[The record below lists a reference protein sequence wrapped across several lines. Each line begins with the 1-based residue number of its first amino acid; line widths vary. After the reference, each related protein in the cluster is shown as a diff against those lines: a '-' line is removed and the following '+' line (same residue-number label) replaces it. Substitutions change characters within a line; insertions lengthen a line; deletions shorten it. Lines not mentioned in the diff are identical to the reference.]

1 MKILNIL
8 TIKHLKANKKR
19 TILTIIGIMLATF
32 LMTELGLLFS
42 SFRDNGIQST
52 IKYNGDY
59 NVKINIK
66 KEDLDFI
73 SKNDSV
79 LEYKYKSSLGY
90 SLYDGLQNK
99 KYLQVLTASKS
110 YLDDLKLIEGRL
122 PNNENEVII
131 SNNIKTE
138 GNINLNVGDTI
149 KLNVGQ
155 RECDSKLLGE
165 SAYVV
170 EYKYLSDGNYEVT
183 KEEQLINTSTKEYK
197 IVGIV
202 EKDIYEEYFNPGYS
216 IFTIS
221 EPIDL
226 LSVYVRYKNVF
237 KTYENSELIIKNLNY
252 ESNLEYN
259 DSLLYYYGVAEDNN
273 FIKGSIA
280 ILLIILILITVASV
294 IVIYNAF
301 AISVTERIK
310 QFGLFSSIGATK
322 KQLKYTIFFEVFV
335 VGIIGIVLGLILS
348 FIGINIILSVINKL
362 LVNSFSIPLK
372 ISIYPIYMLISLIF
386 IILTIA
392 LAAYYPSKK
401 ASRVS
406 PIEAI
411 RLNNEIKIKKFRTP
425 KLIQKLGIEAEIA
438 YKNMKRNKKKY
449 NITIL
454 SLFLSI
460 VLYISFS
467 SFLNYTIKSSKD
479 AMDIPSYDYFVRLS
493 GKDKDKIDE
502 IVNQVLNVE
511 GVKQNSL
518 IELKTLESDFNLD
531 YYTDEVINEFG
542 ISSSPKQYVH
552 LYLLDDKTYEQ
563 IKKQFNIKDRPI
575 LLNYLDEEG
584 WINKDIKGFNL
595 YKDISS
601 LNIYDDNNNFVL
613 DNIYMS
619 DIKIE
624 NVEPWIYTYT
634 LIVDEDTFNK
644 INTDEY
650 NITLTLNGDN
660 FTKVDELL
668 HKDILDVSIRTDNIK
683 QTMQEQYNTLLAYK
697 IILYGFV
704 ILITLIGVT
713 SVINTIN
720 MSVTL
725 RRQEFAMLRSVGLTP
740 SGFNKMIIFEC
751 LLFGLKSL
759 IYGISVSLIITYLF
773 HLSFNKMVKTSL
785 MIPYTSIIIA
795 ILGIF
800 IIVLMTMWYATKK
813 IKKEN
818 ILDIIRKESI
828 F

>member
-42 SFRDNGIQST
+42 SLRDNGIQSA
-52 IKYNGDY
+52 IMYNGDY
-59 NVKINIK
+59 NAKINIK
-66 KEDLDFI
+66 KENLDFI

-138 GNINLNVGDTI
+138 GNINLNIGDTI

-155 RECDSKLLGE
+155 RECDGKILGE
-165 SAYVV
+165 STYIV

-183 KEEQLINTSTKEYK
+183 KEEQLINVEYKEYK

-202 EKDIYEEYFNPGYS
+202 EKDIYEDYFNPGYS
-216 IFTIS
+216 VFTIS

-226 LSVYVRYKNVF
+226 LNVYIKYKNVF
-237 KTYENSELIIKNLNY
+237 KTIQNSDSIIKNLNY
-252 ESNLEYN
+252 ESDLKYN
-259 DSLLYYYGVAEDNN
+259 DSLLYYYGIGENNN
-273 FIKGSIA
+273 FIKFSIS
-280 ILLIILILITVASV
+280 ILLIILILITIASV

-335 VGIIGIVLGLILS
+335 VSIVGIVLGLILS

-362 LVNSFSIPLK
+362 LVNSLSIPLEL
-372 ISIYPIYMLISLIF
+372 SIYPLYILISLIF

-401 ASRVS
+401 ASKVS

-460 VLYISFS
+460 VLYVSFS
-467 SFLNYTIKSSKD
+467 SFLNYTIESSKD
-479 AMDIPSYDYFVRLS
+479 AMDIPSYDYLINLS
-493 GKDKDKIDE
+493 GKDKNKINE
-502 IVNQVLNVE
+502 IINQVLNIE

-518 IELKTLESDFNLD
+518 IELKILKSDFNLD

-552 LYLLDDKTYEQ
+552 IYMLDNKTYEQ
-563 IKKQFNIKDRPI
+563 VKKQLNIDDRPI

-595 YKDISS
+595 YKDIKS
-601 LNIYDDNNNFVL
+601 LNIYDDNNNFIL
-613 DNIYMS
+613 DNIYIA

-644 INTDEY
+644 INTDQY

-668 HKDILDVSIRTDNIK
+668 HQDILDVSISTDNIK

-704 ILITLIGVT
+704 ILITLIGIT

-725 RRQEFAMLRSVGLTP
+725 RRQEFAMLRSIGLTP
-740 SGFNKMIIFEC
+740 KGFNKMLIFEC

-759 IYGISVSLIITYLF
+759 LYGISVSLVITYLF
-773 HLSFNKMVKTSL
+773 HLSFNKMAQTSL
-785 MIPYTSIIIA
+785 IIPYTSIIIA
-795 ILGIF
+795 ILGVF
-800 IIVLMTMWYATKK
+800 IIVLITMWYATKQ

-828 F
+828 

>member
-8 TIKHLKANKKR
+8 TFKHLKANKKR
-19 TILTIIGIMLATF
+19 TILTIIAIMLSTF
-32 LMTELGLLFS
+32 LMIELSLLFS

-59 NVKINIK
+59 HAKINIK
-66 KEDLDFI
+66 KDDLNFI
-73 SKNDSV
+73 SKNDSI

-90 SLYDGLQNK
+90 SLYERLQNK

-110 YLDDLKLIEGRL
+110 YLDDLMLIEGRF

-138 GNINLNVGDTI
+138 GNVDLKVGDTI

-155 RECDSKLLGE
+155 RECDGKLLGE

-170 EYKYLSDGNYEVT
+170 EYKYLSDWTVETV
-183 KEEQLINTSTKEYK
+183 KEEHLINTSLKEYK

-252 ESNLEYN
+252 ESNLKYN
-259 DSLLYYYGVAEDNN
+259 DSLLYYYGIGENNN

-310 QFGLFSSIGATK
+310 QFGLFSSLGATK
-322 KQLKYTIFFEVFV
+322 KQLRYTIFFEVFV
-335 VGIIGIVLGLILS
+335 EGIIGIVLGLILS

-362 LVNSFSIPLK
+362 LVNSLSIPLEL
-372 ISIYPIYMLISLIF
+372 SIYPLYMLISIIF
-386 IILTIA
+386 IIFTIV
-392 LAAYYPSKK
+392 LAAYYPTKK

-460 VLYISFS
+460 VLYVSFS
-467 SFLNYTIKSSKD
+467 SFLNYTIESSKD
-479 AMDIPSYDYFVRLS
+479 AMDIPSYDYYVGLS
-493 GKDKDKIDE
+493 GKDKNKIDE
-502 IVNQVLNVE
+502 IINQVLNVE

-531 YYTDEVINEFG
+531 YYTDEVINEFM
-542 ISSSPKQYVH
+542 ISSGKQNAY

-575 LLNYLDEEG
+575 LLNYLDEKG

-601 LNIYDDNNNFVL
+601 LNIYDDHNNFVL
-613 DNIYMS
+613 DNIYIT
-619 DIKIE
+619 DIMIE

-644 INTDEY
+644 IYTDEY
-650 NITLTLNGDN
+650 DITLTLNGDN

-668 HKDILDVSIRTDNIK
+668 HQDILDVSIRTDNIK
-683 QTMQEQYNTLLAYK
+683 QTMREQYNTLLAYK

-759 IYGISVSLIITYLF
+759 IYGISVSLVITYLF
-773 HLSFNKMVKTSL
+773 HLSFNKMAKTSL
-785 MIPYTSIIIA
+785 IIPYASIIIA
-795 ILGIF
+795 ILGVF
-800 IIVLMTMWYATKK
+800 IIVLITMWYATKQ

-828 F
+828 

>member
-19 TILTIIGIMLATF
+19 TILTIMGIMLATF
-32 LMTELGLLFS
+32 LMIELGLLFS
-42 SFRDNGIQST
+42 SFRDNGIGTT

-59 NVKINIK
+59 HVNLNIK
-66 KEDLDFI
+66 NEDLNFI
-73 SKNDSV
+73 SKNDNV
-79 LEYKYKSSLGY
+79 LNYKYKSSLGY
-90 SLYDGLQNK
+90 SLYEGLQNK

-122 PNNENEVII
+122 PNDENEVII
-131 SNNIKTE
+131 SNNIKAE

-155 RECDSKLLGE
+155 RECDDKLLGE

-170 EYKYLSDGNYEVT
+170 EYKYLSDGTVKIV
-183 KEEQLINTSTKEYK
+183 KEEHLINTSPQEYK

-202 EKDIYEEYFNPGYS
+202 EKDIYEEYSNPGYS

-226 LSVYVRYKNVF
+226 LNVYVKYKNVF
-237 KTYENSELIIKNLNY
+237 KTIQNSELIIKNLNY

-259 DSLLYYYGVAEDNN
+259 NSLLYYYGIGENNN
-273 FIKGSIA
+273 FIKFSIA
-280 ILLIILILITVASV
+280 ILLIILLLITIASV

-322 KQLKYTIFFEVFV
+322 KQLRYTLFFEVFV
-335 VGIIGIVLGLILS
+335 EGIIGIVLGLILS
-348 FIGINIILSVINKL
+348 FIGINIILSTINKL
-362 LVNSFSIPLK
+362 LVDSLSIPLEL
-372 ISIYPIYMLISLIF
+372 SIYPLYMLISIIF
-386 IILTIA
+386 IIFTIV
-392 LAAYYPSKK
+392 LAAYYPTKK

-411 RLNNEIKIKKFRTP
+411 RLNNEIKIKKFKTP
-425 KLIQKLGIEAEIA
+425 KLIKKLGIEAEIA

-460 VLYISFS
+460 VLYVSFS

-479 AMDIPSYDYFVRLS
+479 AMDIPSYDYLINLS
-493 GKDKDKIDE
+493 GKDKNKINE
-502 IVNQVLNVE
+502 IINQVLNIE

-518 IELKTLESDFNLD
+518 IEFKELESDFNLD
-531 YYTDEVINEFG
+531 YYTDEVINEFM
-542 ISSSPKQYVH
+542 ISSSSKQYVY

-563 IKKQFNIKDRPI
+563 VKKQLNVANQPI

-584 WINKDIKGFNL
+584 WINKNIKGFNL

-601 LNIYDDNNNFVL
+601 LNIYDDNNNLVL
-613 DNIYMS
+613 DNIYMT
-619 DIKIE
+619 DIILE

-634 LIVDEDTFNK
+634 LIVDKDTFNK

-650 NITLTLNGDN
+650 IVKLTLNGKN
-660 FTKVDELL
+660 FKEVDELL
-668 HKDILDVSIRTDNIK
+668 HKDFKDVIISTDNVK
-683 QTMQEQYNTLLAYK
+683 QTMQEQYNALLAYK

-725 RRQEFAMLRSVGLTP
+725 RRQEFAMLRSIGLT
-740 SGFNKMIIFEC
+740 SKGFNKMLIFEC

-759 IYGISVSLIITYLF
+759 LYGISVSLVITYLF
-773 HLSFNKMVKTSL
+773 HLSFNKIAKTSL
-785 MIPYTSIIIA
+785 IIPYTSIIIA
-795 ILGIF
+795 IFGIF
-800 IIVLMTMWYATKK
+800 VIVLITMWYATKK

-828 F
+828 

>member
-8 TIKHLKANKKR
+8 TIKHLKENKKR

-42 SFRDNGIQST
+42 SLRDNGIQSA

-59 NVKINIK
+59 NAKINIK

-73 SKNDSV
+73 SKNENV

-90 SLYDGLQNK
+90 SLYDELQNK
-99 KYLQVLTASKS
+99 KYLQVLTASKI

-155 RECDSKLLGE
+155 RECDGKLLGE

-183 KEEQLINTSTKEYK
+183 KEEQLINVEYKEYK

-202 EKDIYEEYFNPGYS
+202 EKDIYEDYFNPGYS
-216 IFTIS
+216 VFTIS

-237 KTYENSELIIKNLNY
+237 KTYENSELIIKKLNY
-252 ESNLEYN
+252 ESNLKYN
-259 DSLLYYYGVAEDNN
+259 DSLLYYYGIGEDNN

-322 KQLKYTIFFEVFV
+322 KQLRYTIFFEVFV

-362 LVNSFSIPLK
+362 LVNSLSIPLEL
-372 ISIYPIYMLISLIF
+372 SIYPLYMLISLIF

-401 ASRVS
+401 ANKVS

-411 RLNNEIKIKKFRTP
+411 RLNNEIKIKKIKTP

-460 VLYISFS
+460 VLYVSFS
-467 SFLNYTIKSSKD
+467 SFLNYTIESSKD

-493 GKDKDKIDE
+493 GKDKNKIDKI
-502 IVNQVLNVE
+502 INQVLNVE

-531 YYTDEVINEFG
+531 YYTDEVINEFM
-542 ISSSPKQYVH
+542 ISSGKQNAY

-613 DNIYMS
+613 DDIYLANI
-619 DIKIE
+619 KVENIE
-624 NVEPWIYTYT
+624 SWIYTYT
-634 LIVDEDTFNK
+634 LIVDEETFNK

-650 NITLTLNGDN
+650 IVKLTLNGDN

-668 HKDILDVSIRTDNIK
+668 HQDILDVSISTDNIK

-725 RRQEFAMLRSVGLTP
+725 RKQEFAMLRSIGLTP

-773 HLSFNKMVKTSL
+773 HLSFNKMAKTSL
-785 MIPYTSIIIA
+785 IIPYTSIIIA

>member
-32 LMTELGLLFS
+32 LMIELGLLFS

-52 IKYNGDY
+52 IKYNGNY
-59 NVKINIK
+59 HAKINIK
-66 KEDLDFI
+66 KEDLTFI

-79 LEYKYKSSLGY
+79 LDYKYKSSLGY
-90 SLYDGLQNK
+90 SLYEGLQNK

-110 YLDDLKLIEGRL
+110 YLDNLKLIEGRL

-138 GNINLNVGDTI
+138 GNVDLNIGDTI
-149 KLNVGQ
+149 ELNVGQ
-155 RECDSKLLGE
+155 RECDGKLLGE

-170 EYKYLSDGNYEVT
+170 EYKYLSDGTVEIV
-183 KEEQLINTSTKEYK
+183 KEEHLINTSSKEYK

-237 KTYENSELIIKNLNY
+237 KTYENSDSIIKNLNY
-252 ESNLEYN
+252 ESNLKYN
-259 DSLLYYYGVAEDNN
+259 DSLLYYYGIGENNN
-273 FIKGSIA
+273 FIKFSIS
-280 ILLIILILITVASV
+280 ILLIILILITFASV

-310 QFGLFSSIGATK
+310 QFGLFSSLGATK
-322 KQLKYTIFFEVFV
+322 KQLRYTIFFEVFV
-335 VGIIGIVLGLILS
+335 EGIIGIVLGLILS
-348 FIGINIILSVINKL
+348 FIGINIIISTINKL
-362 LVNSFSIPLK
+362 LVNSLSIPLEL
-372 ISIYPIYMLISLIF
+372 SIYPLYMLISLIF

-392 LAAYYPSKK
+392 LAAYYPTKK

-411 RLNNEIKIKKFRTP
+411 RLNNEIKIKKIKTP

-460 VLYISFS
+460 VLYVSFS

-479 AMDIPSYDYFVRLS
+479 AMDIPSYDYFVDLS
-493 GKDKDKIDE
+493 GKDKNKIGE
-502 IVNQVLNVE
+502 IINQVLNIE
-511 GVKQNSL
+511 GIKQNSL

-531 YYTDEVINEFG
+531 YYTDEVKKEFM
-542 ISSSPKQYVH
+542 ISNGKQYVH
-552 LYLLDDKTYEQ
+552 IYMLDNKTYEQ
-563 IKKQFNIKDRPI
+563 VKKQLNIDDRPI

-584 WINKDIKGFNL
+584 RINKDIKGFNL
-595 YKDISS
+595 YKGISS
-601 LNIYDDNNNFVL
+601 LNIYDDNNDFVL
-613 DNIYMS
+613 DNIFMS

-650 NITLTLNGDN
+650 NIILTLNGDN

-668 HKDILDVSIRTDNIK
+668 HEDILDVSISTDNIK

-725 RRQEFAMLRSVGLTP
+725 RRQEFAMLRSIGLTP
-740 SGFNKMIIFEC
+740 KEFNKMIIFEC

-759 IYGISVSLIITYLF
+759 IYGISVSLVITYLF
-773 HLSFNKMVKTSL
+773 HLSFNKMAKTSL
-785 MIPYTSIIIA
+785 IIPYTSIIIA
-795 ILGIF
+795 ILGVF
-800 IIVLMTMWYATKK
+800 IIVLITMWYATKQ

-828 F
+828 

>member
-1 MKILNIL
+1 MKILNNL
-8 TIKHLKANKKR
+8 TIKHLKSNKKR
-19 TILTIIGIMLATF
+19 TVLTVIAIMLSTF

-42 SFRDNGIQST
+42 SLRDNGIQSV

-59 NVKINIK
+59 NAKINIK

-73 SKNDSV
+73 SKNDSI

-99 KYLQVLTASKS
+99 KYLQVLTSSKS

-122 PNNENEVII
+122 PNNENEIII

-138 GNINLNVGDTI
+138 ENIILNVGDTI

-155 RECDSKLLGE
+155 RECDGKLLGE

-170 EYKYLSDGNYEVT
+170 EYKYLSDGNYEIT
-183 KEEQLINTSTKEYK
+183 KEEQLINIEYKEYK

-259 DSLLYYYGVAEDNN
+259 DSLLYYYGIAEDNN

-362 LVNSFSIPLK
+362 LVNSLSIPLEL
-372 ISIYPIYMLISLIF
+372 SIYPIYMLISLIF
-386 IILTIA
+386 IILTIV

-460 VLYISFS
+460 VLYVSFS
-467 SFLNYTIKSSKD
+467 SFLNYTIESSKD

-493 GKDKDKIDE
+493 GKDKNKIDE
-502 IVNQVLNVE
+502 IINQVLNVD
-511 GVKQNSL
+511 GIKQNSL

-531 YYTDEVINEFG
+531 YYTDEVIKEFG
-542 ISSSPKQYVH
+542 ISSSPKQYAY
-552 LYLLDDKTYEQ
+552 LYLLDDKNYNE
-563 IKKQFNIKDRPI
+563 IKKQLNIDNRPI

-613 DNIYMS
+613 DDIYIT
-619 DIKIE
+619 DIMIE

-644 INTDEY
+644 IYTDEY
-650 NITLTLNGDN
+650 DITLTLNGDN

-668 HKDILDVSIRTDNIK
+668 HQDILDVSISTDNIK

-725 RRQEFAMLRSVGLTP
+725 RKQEFAMLRSIGLTP
-740 SGFNKMIIFEC
+740 SSFNKMIIFEC

-759 IYGISVSLIITYLF
+759 IYGLSVSLVITYLF
-773 HLSFNKMVKTSL
+773 HLSFNKMTNINFI
-785 MIPYTSIIIA
+785 IPYTSIIIS

-800 IIVLMTMWYATKK
+800 VIVLITMWYATKK

-818 ILDIIRKESI
+818 ILDAIREENI
-828 F
+828 

>member
-19 TILTIIGIMLATF
+19 TILTIMGIMLATF
-32 LMTELGLLFS
+32 LMIELGLLFS
-42 SFRDNGIQST
+42 SFRDNGIGTT

-59 NVKINIK
+59 HVNLNIK
-66 KEDLDFI
+66 NEDLNFI
-73 SKNDSV
+73 SKNDNV
-79 LEYKYKSSLGY
+79 LNYKYKSSLGY
-90 SLYDGLQNK
+90 SLYEGLQNK

-122 PNNENEVII
+122 PNGENEVII
-131 SNNIKTE
+131 SNNIKAE

-155 RECDSKLLGE
+155 RECDDKLLGE

-170 EYKYLSDGNYEVT
+170 EYKYLSDGTVKIV
-183 KEEQLINTSTKEYK
+183 KEEHLINTSPQEYK

-202 EKDIYEEYFNPGYS
+202 EKDIYEEYSNPGYS

-226 LSVYVRYKNVF
+226 LNVYVKYKNVF
-237 KTYENSELIIKNLNY
+237 KTIQNSELIIKNLNY

-259 DSLLYYYGVAEDNN
+259 NSLLYYYGIGENNN
-273 FIKGSIA
+273 FIKFSIA
-280 ILLIILILITVASV
+280 ILLIILLLITIASV

-322 KQLKYTIFFEVFV
+322 KQLRYTLFFEVFV
-335 VGIIGIVLGLILS
+335 EGIIGIVLGLILS
-348 FIGINIILSVINKL
+348 FIGINIILSTINKL
-362 LVNSFSIPLK
+362 LVDSLSNPLEL
-372 ISIYPIYMLISLIF
+372 SIYPLYMLISIIF

-411 RLNNEIKIKKFRTP
+411 RLNNEIKIKKIKTP

-460 VLYISFS
+460 VLYVSFS

-493 GKDKDKIDE
+493 GKDKNKIDE
-502 IVNQVLNVE
+502 IINQVLNVE

-531 YYTDEVINEFG
+531 YYTDDVIKEFM
-542 ISSSPKQYVH
+542 ISSSSKQYVY

-563 IKKQFNIKDRPI
+563 IKKQLNVDNRPI
-575 LLNYLDEEG
+575 LLNYLDKEG
-584 WINKDIKGFNL
+584 RINKNIRGFNL
-595 YKDISS
+595 YKDINS
-601 LNIYDDNNNFVL
+601 LNIYDDNNNLVL

-619 DIKIE
+619 NIKIE
-624 NVEPWIYTYT
+624 DIAPWLYAYS
-634 LIVDEDTFNK
+634 LIVDEDIFNK
-644 INTDEY
+644 ITTDEY
-650 NITLTLNGDN
+650 NITLTLNGKS
-660 FTKVDELL
+660 FKEVDELL
-668 HKDILDVSIRTDNIK
+668 HKDFKDVSISTDNIK
-683 QTMQEQYNTLLAYK
+683 QTMQEQYNALLAYK

-725 RRQEFAMLRSVGLTP
+725 RRQEFAMLRSIGLTP
-740 SGFNKMIIFEC
+740 KGFNKMIIFEC

-759 IYGISVSLIITYLF
+759 LYGISVSLVITYLF
-773 HLSFNKMVKTSL
+773 HLSFNKMAQTSL
-785 MIPYTSIIIA
+785 IIPYTSIIIA

-800 IIVLMTMWYATKK
+800 VIVLITMWYATKQ

-828 F
+828 

>member
-19 TILTIIGIMLATF
+19 TILTIIAIMLSTF
-32 LMTELGLLFS
+32 LMIELSLLFS

-59 NVKINIK
+59 HAKINIK
-66 KEDLDFI
+66 KDDLNFI
-73 SKNDSV
+73 SKNDSI

-110 YLDDLKLIEGRL
+110 YLDDLMLIEGRF

-138 GNINLNVGDTI
+138 GNVDLKVGDTI

-155 RECDSKLLGE
+155 RECDGKLLGE

-170 EYKYLSDGNYEVT
+170 EYKYLSDWTVETV
-183 KEEQLINTSTKEYK
+183 KEEHLINTSLKEYK

-252 ESNLEYN
+252 ESNLKYN
-259 DSLLYYYGVAEDNN
+259 DSLLYYYGIGENNN

-310 QFGLFSSIGATK
+310 QFGLFSSLGATK
-322 KQLKYTIFFEVFV
+322 KQLRYTIFFEVFV
-335 VGIIGIVLGLILS
+335 EGIIGIVLGLILS

-362 LVNSFSIPLK
+362 LVNSLSIPLEL
-372 ISIYPIYMLISLIF
+372 SIYPLYMLIPIIF
-386 IILTIA
+386 IIFTIV
-392 LAAYYPSKK
+392 LAAYYPTKK

-460 VLYISFS
+460 VLYVSFS
-467 SFLNYTIKSSKD
+467 SFLNYTIESSKD
-479 AMDIPSYDYFVRLS
+479 AMDIPSYDYYVGLS
-493 GKDKDKIDE
+493 GKDKNKIDE
-502 IVNQVLNVE
+502 IINQVLNVE

-531 YYTDEVINEFG
+531 YYTDEVINEFM
-542 ISSSPKQYVH
+542 ISSGKQNAY

-575 LLNYLDEEG
+575 LLNYLDEKG

-601 LNIYDDNNNFVL
+601 LNIYDDHNNFVL
-613 DNIYMS
+613 DNIYIT
-619 DIKIE
+619 DIMIE

-644 INTDEY
+644 IYTDEY
-650 NITLTLNGDN
+650 DITLTLNGDN

-668 HKDILDVSIRTDNIK
+668 HQDILDVSIRTDNIK
-683 QTMQEQYNTLLAYK
+683 QTMREQYNTLLAYK

-759 IYGISVSLIITYLF
+759 IYGISVSLVITYLF
-773 HLSFNKMVKTSL
+773 HLSFNKMAKTSL
-785 MIPYTSIIIA
+785 ITPYASIIIA
-795 ILGIF
+795 ILGVF
-800 IIVLMTMWYATKK
+800 IIVLITMWYATKQ

-828 F
+828 

>member
-19 TILTIIGIMLATF
+19 TILTIMGIMLATF
-32 LMTELGLLFS
+32 LMIELGLLFS
-42 SFRDNGIQST
+42 SFRDNGIRTT

-59 NVKINIK
+59 HVNLNVK
-66 KEDLDFI
+66 KEDLNFI
-73 SKNDSV
+73 SKNDNV
-79 LEYKYKSSLGY
+79 LDYKYKSNLGY
-90 SLYDGLQNK
+90 SLYEVLQNK

-138 GNINLNVGDTI
+138 GNVDLNVGDTI
-149 KLNVGQ
+149 KLNIGQ
-155 RECDSKLLGE
+155 RQCDGKLLGE

-170 EYKYLSDGNYEVT
+170 EYKYLSDGTVEIV
-183 KEEQLINTSTKEYK
+183 KEEHLINTSPKEYK

-226 LSVYVRYKNVF
+226 LNVYIKYKNVF
-237 KTYENSELIIKNLNY
+237 KTIQNSDSIIKNLNY
-252 ESNLEYN
+252 ESDLKYN
-259 DSLLYYYGVAEDNN
+259 DSLLYYYGIGENNN
-273 FIKGSIA
+273 FIKFSIS
-280 ILLIILILITVASV
+280 ILLIILILITFASV

-322 KQLKYTIFFEVFV
+322 KQLRYTIFFEVFV
-335 VGIIGIVLGLILS
+335 VGTIGIVLGLILS
-348 FIGINIILSVINKL
+348 FIGINIILSIINKL
-362 LVNSFSIPLK
+362 LVNSLSIPLEL
-372 ISIYPIYMLISLIF
+372 SIYPLYILISLIF

-425 KLIQKLGIEAEIA
+425 KLIQKLGIEAEVA

-460 VLYISFS
+460 VLYVSFS
-467 SFLNYTIKSSKD
+467 SFLNYTIESSKD

-493 GKDKDKIDE
+493 GKDKNKIDE
-502 IVNQVLNVE
+502 IINQVLNVE

-552 LYLLDDKTYEQ
+552 LYMLDDKTYEQ
-563 IKKQFNIKDRPI
+563 VKKQLNIKDRPI

-601 LNIYDDNNNFVL
+601 LNIYDNNNNFVL

-644 INTDEY
+644 IKTDEY

-668 HKDILDVSIRTDNIK
+668 HQDILDVSISTDNIK

-704 ILITLIGVT
+704 VLITLIGVT

-725 RRQEFAMLRSVGLTP
+725 RRQEFAMLRSIGLTP
-740 SGFNKMIIFEC
+740 EGFNKMIIFEC

-759 IYGISVSLIITYLF
+759 IYGISISLIITYLF
-773 HLSFNKMVKTSL
+773 HLAFNKMAKTSL
-785 MIPYTSIIIA
+785 IIPYTSIIISVFS
-795 ILGIF
+795 IF
-800 IIVLMTMWYATKK
+800 IIVLMTMWYTTKK

-828 F
+828 

>member
-19 TILTIIGIMLATF
+19 TILTIMGIMLATF
-32 LMTELGLLFS
+32 LMIELGLLFS
-42 SFRDNGIQST
+42 SFRDNGIQTT

-59 NVKINIK
+59 HVNLNIK
-66 KEDLDFI
+66 NEDLNFI
-73 SKNDSV
+73 SKNDNV
-79 LEYKYKSSLGY
+79 LDYKYKSSLGY
-90 SLYDGLQNK
+90 SLYEGLQNK

-110 YLDDLKLIEGRL
+110 YLDNLKLIEGRL

-131 SNNIKTE
+131 SNNIKAE
-138 GNINLNVGDTI
+138 GNVDLNVGDTI

-155 RECDSKLLGE
+155 RQCDGKLLGE

-170 EYKYLSDGNYEVT
+170 EYKYLSDGTVEIV
-183 KEEQLINTSTKEYK
+183 KEEHLINTSPQEYK

-216 IFTIS
+216 IFTVS

-237 KTYENSELIIKNLNY
+237 KTYENSDLIIKNLNY
-252 ESNLEYN
+252 ESDLKYN
-259 DSLLYYYGVAEDNN
+259 NSLLYYYGIGENNN
-273 FIKGSIA
+273 FIKGSIS
-280 ILLIILILITVASV
+280 ILLIILLLITVASV

-310 QFGLFSSIGATK
+310 QFGLFSSLGATK
-322 KQLKYTIFFEVFV
+322 KQLRYTIFFEVFV
-335 VGIIGIVLGLILS
+335 EGIIGIALGLILS

-362 LVNSFSIPLK
+362 LVNSLSIPLEL
-372 ISIYPIYMLISLIF
+372 SIYPLYMLISLIF

-411 RLNNEIKIKKFRTP
+411 RLNNEIKIKKIKTP

-460 VLYISFS
+460 VLYVSFS

-479 AMDIPSYDYFVRLS
+479 AMDIPSYDYSINLS
-493 GKDKDKIDE
+493 GKDKNKIDE
-502 IVNQVLNVE
+502 IINQVLNIE

-531 YYTDEVINEFG
+531 YYTDEVIKEFM
-542 ISSSPKQYVH
+542 ISSISKQYVY

-563 IKKQFNIKDRPI
+563 VKKQLNVDNRPI

-584 WINKDIKGFNL
+584 RINKDIKGFNL
-595 YKDISS
+595 YKNISS

-624 NVEPWIYTYT
+624 IIDPWLYAYS
-634 LIVDEDTFNK
+634 LIVDEDIFNK
-644 INTDEY
+644 ITTDEY
-650 NITLTLNGDN
+650 NITLTLNGKS
-660 FTKVDELL
+660 FKEVDELL
-668 HKDILDVSIRTDNIK
+668 HRDIKDVSISTDNVK
-683 QTMQEQYNTLLAYK
+683 QTMQEQYNALLAYK

-725 RRQEFAMLRSVGLTP
+725 RRQEFAMLRSIGLTP
-740 SGFNKMIIFEC
+740 KGFNKMLIFEC
-751 LLFGLKSL
+751 LLFGIKSL
-759 IYGISVSLIITYLF
+759 LYGISVSLVITYLF
-773 HLSFNKMVKTSL
+773 HLSFNKMAKTSL
-785 MIPYTSIIIA
+785 IIPYTSIIIA
-795 ILGIF
+795 ILGVF
-800 IIVLMTMWYATKK
+800 IIVLITMWYATKQ

-828 F
+828 

>member
-8 TIKHLKANKKR
+8 TFKHLKANKKR
-19 TILTIIGIMLATF
+19 TILTIIAIMLSTF
-32 LMTELGLLFS
+32 LMIELSLLFS

-59 NVKINIK
+59 HAKINIK
-66 KEDLDFI
+66 KDDLNFI
-73 SKNDSV
+73 SKNDSI

-110 YLDDLKLIEGRL
+110 YLDDLMLIEGRF

-138 GNINLNVGDTI
+138 GNVDLKVGDTI

-155 RECDSKLLGE
+155 RECDGKLLGE

-170 EYKYLSDGNYEVT
+170 EYKYLSDWTVETV
-183 KEEQLINTSTKEYK
+183 KEEHLINTSLKEYK

-252 ESNLEYN
+252 ESNLKYN
-259 DSLLYYYGVAEDNN
+259 DSLLYYYGIGENNN

-310 QFGLFSSIGATK
+310 QFGLFSSLGATK
-322 KQLKYTIFFEVFV
+322 KQLRYTIFFEVFV
-335 VGIIGIVLGLILS
+335 EGIIGIVLGLILS

-362 LVNSFSIPLK
+362 LVNSLSIPLDL
-372 ISIYPIYMLISLIF
+372 SIYPLYMLISIIF
-386 IILTIA
+386 IIFTIV
-392 LAAYYPSKK
+392 LAAYYPTKK
-401 ASRVS
+401 ANKVS
-406 PIEAI
+406 AVDAI

-460 VLYISFS
+460 VLYVSFS
-467 SFLNYTIKSSKD
+467 SFLNYTIESSKD

-493 GKDKDKIDE
+493 GKDKNKIDE
-502 IVNQVLNVE
+502 IINQVLNVE

-531 YYTDEVINEFG
+531 YYTDDVIKEFM
-542 ISSSPKQYVH
+542 ISSSSKQYVY

-601 LNIYDDNNNFVL
+601 LNIYDDHNNFVL
-613 DNIYMS
+613 DNIYIT
-619 DIKIE
+619 DIMIE

-644 INTDEY
+644 IYTDEY
-650 NITLTLNGDN
+650 DITLTLNGDN

-668 HKDILDVSIRTDNIK
+668 HQDILDVSIRTDNIK
-683 QTMQEQYNTLLAYK
+683 QTMREQYNTLLAYK

-759 IYGISVSLIITYLF
+759 IYGISVSLVITYLF
-773 HLSFNKMVKTSL
+773 HLSFNKMAKTSL
-785 MIPYTSIIIA
+785 IIPYASIIIA
-795 ILGIF
+795 ILGVF
-800 IIVLMTMWYATKK
+800 IIVLITMWYATKQ

-828 F
+828 

>member
-19 TILTIIGIMLATF
+19 TILTIMGIMLATF
-32 LMTELGLLFS
+32 LMIELGLLFS
-42 SFRDNGIQST
+42 SFRDNGIRTT

-59 NVKINIK
+59 HVNLNVK
-66 KEDLDFI
+66 KEDLNFI
-73 SKNDSV
+73 SKNDNV
-79 LEYKYKSSLGY
+79 LDYKYKSNLGY
-90 SLYDGLQNK
+90 SLYEGLQNK

-138 GNINLNVGDTI
+138 GNVDLNVGDTI
-149 KLNVGQ
+149 KLNIGQ
-155 RECDSKLLGE
+155 RQCDGKLLGE

-170 EYKYLSDGNYEVT
+170 EYKYLSDGTVEIV
-183 KEEQLINTSTKEYK
+183 KEEHLINTSPKEYK

-202 EKDIYEEYFNPGYS
+202 EKDIYEEYSNPGYS
-216 IFTIS
+216 VFTIS

-226 LSVYVRYKNVF
+226 LNVYVKYKNVF
-237 KTYENSELIIKNLNY
+237 KTIQNSDSIIKNLNY
-252 ESNLEYN
+252 ESDLKYN
-259 DSLLYYYGVAEDNN
+259 DSLLYYYGIGENNN
-273 FIKGSIA
+273 FIKFSIS
-280 ILLIILILITVASV
+280 ILLIILILITFASV

-322 KQLKYTIFFEVFV
+322 KQLRYTIFFEVFV
-335 VGIIGIVLGLILS
+335 VGTIGIVLGLILS
-348 FIGINIILSVINKL
+348 FIGINIILSIINKL
-362 LVNSFSIPLK
+362 LVNSLSIPLEL
-372 ISIYPIYMLISLIF
+372 SIYPLYILISLIF

-425 KLIQKLGIEAEIA
+425 KLIQKLGIEAEVA

-460 VLYISFS
+460 VLYVSFS
-467 SFLNYTIKSSKD
+467 SFLNYTIESSKD

-493 GKDKDKIDE
+493 GKDKNKIDE
-502 IVNQVLNVE
+502 IINQVLNVE

-552 LYLLDDKTYEQ
+552 LYMLDDKTYEQ
-563 IKKQFNIKDRPI
+563 VKKQLNIKDRPI

-601 LNIYDDNNNFVL
+601 LNIYDNNNNFVL

-644 INTDEY
+644 IKTDEY

-668 HKDILDVSIRTDNIK
+668 HQDILDVSISTDNIK

-704 ILITLIGVT
+704 VLITLIGVT

-725 RRQEFAMLRSVGLTP
+725 RRQEFAMLRSIGLTP
-740 SGFNKMIIFEC
+740 EGFNKMIIFEC

-759 IYGISVSLIITYLF
+759 IYGISISLIITYLF
-773 HLSFNKMVKTSL
+773 HLAFNKMAKTSL
-785 MIPYTSIIIA
+785 IIPYTSIIISVFS
-795 ILGIF
+795 IF
-800 IIVLMTMWYATKK
+800 IIVLMTMWYTTKK

-828 F
+828 

>member
-19 TILTIIGIMLATF
+19 TILTIMGIMLATF
-32 LMTELGLLFS
+32 LMIELGLLFS
-42 SFRDNGIQST
+42 SFRDNGIQTT

-59 NVKINIK
+59 HVNLNIK
-66 KEDLDFI
+66 NEDLNFI
-73 SKNDSV
+73 SKNDNV
-79 LEYKYKSSLGY
+79 LDYKYKSSLGY
-90 SLYDGLQNK
+90 SLYEGLQNK

-122 PNNENEVII
+122 PNDENEVII
-131 SNNIKTE
+131 SNNIKAE

-155 RECDSKLLGE
+155 RECDDKLLGE

-170 EYKYLSDGNYEVT
+170 EYKYLSDGTVEIV
-183 KEEQLINTSTKEYK
+183 KEEHLINTSPQEYK
-197 IVGIV
+197 IVGII
-202 EKDIYEEYFNPGYS
+202 EKDIYEEYSNPGYS
-216 IFTIS
+216 VFTIS

-226 LSVYVRYKNVF
+226 LNVYVKYKNVF
-237 KTYENSELIIKNLNY
+237 KTIQNSDSIIKNLNY
-252 ESNLEYN
+252 ESDLKYN
-259 DSLLYYYGVAEDNN
+259 DSLLYYYGIGENNN
-273 FIKGSIA
+273 FIKFSIS
-280 ILLIILILITVASV
+280 ILLIILILITFASV

-310 QFGLFSSIGATK
+310 QFGLFSSLGATK
-322 KQLKYTIFFEVFV
+322 KQLRYTIFFEVFV
-335 VGIIGIVLGLILS
+335 EGIIGIVLGLILS
-348 FIGINIILSVINKL
+348 FIGINIIISTINKL
-362 LVNSFSIPLK
+362 LVNSLSIPLEL
-372 ISIYPIYMLISLIF
+372 SIYPLYMLISLIF

-392 LAAYYPSKK
+392 LAAYYPTKK

-411 RLNNEIKIKKFRTP
+411 RLNNEIKIKKIKTP
-425 KLIQKLGIEAEIA
+425 KLIKKLGIEAEIA

-460 VLYISFS
+460 VLYVSFS

-479 AMDIPSYDYFVRLS
+479 AMDIPSYDYFVDLS
-493 GKDKDKIDE
+493 GKDKNKIGE
-502 IVNQVLNVE
+502 IINQVLNIE
-511 GVKQNSL
+511 GIKQNSL

-531 YYTDEVINEFG
+531 YYTDEVKKEFM
-542 ISSSPKQYVH
+542 ISNGKQYVH
-552 LYLLDDKTYEQ
+552 IYMLDNKTYEQ
-563 IKKQFNIKDRPI
+563 VKKQLNIDDRPI

-584 WINKDIKGFNL
+584 RINKDIKGFNL
-595 YKDISS
+595 YKGISS
-601 LNIYDDNNNFVL
+601 LNIYDDNNDFVL
-613 DNIYMS
+613 DNIFMS

-650 NITLTLNGDN
+650 NIILTLNGDN

-668 HKDILDVSIRTDNIK
+668 HEDILDVSISTDNIK

-725 RRQEFAMLRSVGLTP
+725 RRQEFAMLRSIGLTP
-740 SGFNKMIIFEC
+740 KEFNKMIIFEC

-759 IYGISVSLIITYLF
+759 IYGISVSLVITYLF
-773 HLSFNKMVKTSL
+773 HLSFNKMAKTSL
-785 MIPYTSIIIA
+785 IIPYTSIIIA
-795 ILGIF
+795 ILGVF
-800 IIVLMTMWYATKK
+800 IIVLITMWYATKQ

-828 F
+828 

>member
-8 TIKHLKANKKR
+8 TFKHLKANKKR
-19 TILTIIGIMLATF
+19 TILTIIAIMLSTF
-32 LMTELGLLFS
+32 LMIELSLLFS

-59 NVKINIK
+59 HAKINIK
-66 KEDLDFI
+66 KDDLNFI
-73 SKNDSV
+73 SKNDSI

-110 YLDDLKLIEGRL
+110 YLDDLMLIEGRF

-138 GNINLNVGDTI
+138 GNVDLKVGDTI

-155 RECDSKLLGE
+155 RECDGKLLGE

-170 EYKYLSDGNYEVT
+170 EYKYLSDWTVETV
-183 KEEQLINTSTKEYK
+183 KEEHLINTSLKEYK

-252 ESNLEYN
+252 ESNLKYN
-259 DSLLYYYGVAEDNN
+259 DSLLYYYGIGENNN

-310 QFGLFSSIGATK
+310 QFGLFSSLGATK
-322 KQLKYTIFFEVFV
+322 KQLRYTIFFEVFV
-335 VGIIGIVLGLILS
+335 EGIIGIVLGLILS

-362 LVNSFSIPLK
+362 LVNSLSIPLDL
-372 ISIYPIYMLISLIF
+372 SIYPLYMLISIIF
-386 IILTIA
+386 IIFTIV
-392 LAAYYPSKK
+392 LAAYYPTKK

-460 VLYISFS
+460 VLYVSFS
-467 SFLNYTIKSSKD
+467 SFLNYTIESSKD
-479 AMDIPSYDYFVRLS
+479 AMDIPSYDYYVGLS
-493 GKDKDKIDE
+493 GKDKNKIDE
-502 IVNQVLNVE
+502 IINQVLNVE

-531 YYTDEVINEFG
+531 YYTDEVINEFM
-542 ISSSPKQYVH
+542 ISSGKQNAY

-601 LNIYDDNNNFVL
+601 LNIYDDHNNFVL
-613 DNIYMS
+613 DNIYIT
-619 DIKIE
+619 DIMIE

-644 INTDEY
+644 IYTDEY
-650 NITLTLNGDN
+650 DITLTLNGDN

-668 HKDILDVSIRTDNIK
+668 HQDILDVSIRTDNIK
-683 QTMQEQYNTLLAYK
+683 QTMREQYNTLLAYK

-759 IYGISVSLIITYLF
+759 IYGISVSLVITYLF
-773 HLSFNKMVKTSL
+773 HLSFNKMAKTSL
-785 MIPYTSIIIA
+785 IIPYASIIIA
-795 ILGIF
+795 ILGVF
-800 IIVLMTMWYATKK
+800 IIVLITMWYATKQ

-828 F
+828 

>member
-8 TIKHLKANKKR
+8 TIKHLKSNKKR
-19 TILTIIGIMLATF
+19 TILTTIGIMLATF
-32 LMTELGLLFS
+32 LIIELGLLFS
-42 SFRDNGIQST
+42 SFRDNGIKSA

-59 NVKINIK
+59 NVKINIR

-73 SKNDSV
+73 TKNDSV
-79 LEYKYKSSLGY
+79 LKYKYKSSLGY

-99 KYLQVLTASKS
+99 NYLQVLTASKS
-110 YLDDLKLIEGRL
+110 YLENLELIEGRL

-138 GNINLNVGDTI
+138 GNINLNIGDTL

-155 RECDSKLLGE
+155 RECDGKLLGE

-170 EYKYLSDGNYEVT
+170 EYKYLSDGNYEIT
-183 KEEQLINTSTKEYK
+183 KEEQLINIEYKEYK

-202 EKDIYEEYFNPGYS
+202 EKDIYEEYSNPGYS

-221 EPIDL
+221 EPTNL
-226 LSVYVRYKNVF
+226 LNVYVKYKNVF

-252 ESNLEYN
+252 ESDLKYN
-259 DSLLYYYGVAEDNN
+259 DSLLYYYGIGENNN
-273 FIKGSIA
+273 FIKFSIS
-280 ILLIILILITVASV
+280 ILLIILILITFASV

-301 AISVTERIK
+301 AISVMERIK

-322 KQLKYTIFFEVFV
+322 KQVRYTIFFEVFV
-335 VGIIGIVLGLILS
+335 VGIIGIILGLILS
-348 FIGINIILSVINKL
+348 FIGINIILTIINKL
-362 LVNSFSIPLK
+362 LVNSLSIPLEL
-372 ISIYPIYMLISLIF
+372 SIYPLYMLISVVF
-386 IILTIA
+386 IILTIV
-392 LAAYYPSKK
+392 LSAYYPSKK
-401 ASRVS
+401 ASKIS

-411 RLNNEIKIKKFRTP
+411 RLNNEIKIKKIKTS
-425 KLIQKLGIEAEIA
+425 KLIQKLGIEVELA

-479 AMDIPSYDYFVRLS
+479 ALDIPNYDYFVRLS
-493 GKDKDKIDE
+493 SKDKNKINE
-502 IVNQVLNVE
+502 IINQVLNVE

-518 IELKTLESDFNLD
+518 IELKILESDFNLD
-531 YYTDEVINEFG
+531 YYTDEVINEFM
-542 ISSSPKQYVH
+542 ISNSSKQYA
-552 LYLLDDKTYEQ
+552 YIYMLDDKTYEQ
-563 IKKQFNIKDRPI
+563 VKKQLNIDNRPI

-584 WINKDIKGFNL
+584 WVNKNIKGFNL
-595 YKDISS
+595 YKDIAS
-601 LNIYDDNNNFVL
+601 LEIYDDNNNFIL
-613 DNIYMS
+613 NNIYMA

-644 INTDEY
+644 INTLEY
-650 NITLTLNGDN
+650 TVILTLKGDN
-660 FTKVDELL
+660 FSEVDELL
-668 HKDILDVSIRTDNIK
+668 NKVDLEISTDNIK
-683 QTMQEQYNTLLAYK
+683 KTMQEQYNILLAYK

-725 RRQEFAMLRSVGLTP
+725 RKQEFAMLRSIGLTP
-740 SGFNKMIIFEC
+740 KGFNKMIIFEC
-751 LLFGLKSL
+751 LFFGLKSL
-759 IYGISVSLIITYLF
+759 TYGISISLIITYIF
-773 HLSFNKMVKTSL
+773 HLAFNQIIKTNL
-785 MIPYTSIIIA
+785 IIPYTSIIIS
-795 ILGIF
+795 IFGIF
-800 IIVLMTMWYATKK
+800 IIVLITMFYATKQ

-828 F
+828 

>member
-19 TILTIIGIMLATF
+19 TILTIMGIMLATF
-32 LMTELGLLFS
+32 LMIELGLLFS
-42 SFRDNGIQST
+42 SFRDNGIRTT

-59 NVKINIK
+59 HVNLNVKN
-66 KEDLDFI
+66 EDLNFI
-73 SKNDSV
+73 SKNDNV
-79 LEYKYKSSLGY
+79 LNYKYKSSLGY
-90 SLYDGLQNK
+90 SLYEELQNK

-138 GNINLNVGDTI
+138 GDVDLNVGDTI

-155 RECDSKLLGE
+155 RECDDKLLGE

-170 EYKYLSDGNYEVT
+170 EYKYLSDGTVEIV
-183 KEEQLINTSTKEYK
+183 KEEHLINTSPQEYK
-197 IVGIV
+197 IVGII
-202 EKDIYEEYFNPGYS
+202 EKDIYEEYSNPGYS
-216 IFTIS
+216 VFTIS

-226 LSVYVRYKNVF
+226 LNVYVKYKNVF
-237 KTYENSELIIKNLNY
+237 KTIQNSDSIIRNLNY
-252 ESNLEYN
+252 ESDLKYN
-259 DSLLYYYGVAEDNN
+259 DSLLYYYGMGENNN
-273 FIKGSIA
+273 FIKFSIS
-280 ILLIILILITVASV
+280 ILLIILLLITVASV

-322 KQLKYTIFFEVFV
+322 KQLRYTIFFEVFV
-335 VGIIGIVLGLILS
+335 VGTIGIVLGLILS

-362 LVNSFSIPLK
+362 LVDSLSISLEL
-372 ISIYPIYMLISLIF
+372 SIYPLYMLISLIF
-386 IILTIA
+386 IIFTIV

-411 RLNNEIKIKKFRTP
+411 RLNNEIKIKKIKTP
-425 KLIQKLGIEAEIA
+425 KLIQKLGIETEIA

-460 VLYISFS
+460 VLYVSFS

-479 AMDIPSYDYFVRLS
+479 AMDIPSYDYSINLS
-493 GKDKDKIDE
+493 GKDKNKIDE
-502 IVNQVLNVE
+502 IINQVLNIEEVE
-511 GVKQNSL
+511 QNSL
-518 IELKTLESDFNLD
+518 IEFKALESDFNLD
-531 YYTDEVINEFG
+531 YYTDDVIKEFM
-542 ISSSPKQYVH
+542 ISSSSKQYVY

-563 IKKQFNIKDRPI
+563 IKKQLNVDNRPI
-575 LLNYLDEEG
+575 LLNYLDKEG
-584 WINKDIKGFNL
+584 RINKNIRGFNL
-595 YKDISS
+595 YKDINS
-601 LNIYDDNNNFVL
+601 LNIYDDNNNLVL

-619 DIKIE
+619 NIKIE
-624 NVEPWIYTYT
+624 DIAPWLYAYS
-634 LIVDEDTFNK
+634 LIVDEDIFNK

-650 NITLTLNGDN
+650 NITLTLNGKS
-660 FTKVDELL
+660 FKEVDELL
-668 HKDILDVSIRTDNIK
+668 HKDFKDVSISTDNVK
-683 QTMQEQYNTLLAYK
+683 QTMQEQYNALLAYK

-725 RRQEFAMLRSVGLTP
+725 RRQEFAMLRSIGLTP
-740 SGFNKMIIFEC
+740 KGFNKMIIFEC

-759 IYGISVSLIITYLF
+759 IYGISVSLVITYLF
-773 HLSFNKMVKTSL
+773 HLSFNKIAKTSL
-785 MIPYTSIIIA
+785 IIPYTSIIIA
-795 ILGIF
+795 IFGIF
-800 IIVLMTMWYATKK
+800 IIVLITMWYATKQ

-828 F
+828 

>member
-19 TILTIIGIMLATF
+19 TILTIIAIMLSTF
-32 LMTELGLLFS
+32 LMIELSLLFS

-59 NVKINIK
+59 HAKINIK
-66 KEDLDFI
+66 KDDLNFI
-73 SKNDSV
+73 SKNDSI

-110 YLDDLKLIEGRL
+110 YLDDLMLIEGRF

-138 GNINLNVGDTI
+138 GNVDLKVGDTI

-155 RECDSKLLGE
+155 RECDGKLLGE

-170 EYKYLSDGNYEVT
+170 EYKYLSDWTVETV
-183 KEEQLINTSTKEYK
+183 KEEHLINTSPKEYK

-252 ESNLEYN
+252 ESNLKYN
-259 DSLLYYYGVAEDNN
+259 DSLLYYYGIGENNN

-322 KQLKYTIFFEVFV
+322 KQLRYTIFFEVFV
-335 VGIIGIVLGLILS
+335 EGIIGIVLGLILS
-348 FIGINIILSVINKL
+348 LIGINIILSTINEL
-362 LVNSFSIPLK
+362 LVNSLSIPLDL
-372 ISIYPIYMLISLIF
+372 SIYPLYMLISIIF
-386 IILTIA
+386 IIFTIV
-392 LAAYYPSKK
+392 LAAYYPTKK

-460 VLYISFS
+460 VLYVSFS
-467 SFLNYTIKSSKD
+467 SFLNYTIESSKD
-479 AMDIPSYDYFVRLS
+479 AMDIPSYDYYVGLS
-493 GKDKDKIDE
+493 GKDKNKIDE
-502 IVNQVLNVE
+502 IINQVLNVE

-531 YYTDEVINEFG
+531 YYTDEVINEFM
-542 ISSSPKQYVH
+542 ISSGKQNAY

-601 LNIYDDNNNFVL
+601 LNIYDDHNNFVL
-613 DNIYMS
+613 DNIYIT
-619 DIKIE
+619 DIMIE
-624 NVEPWIYTYT
+624 NVEPWINTYT

-644 INTDEY
+644 IYTDEY
-650 NITLTLNGDN
+650 DITLTLNGDN

-668 HKDILDVSIRTDNIK
+668 HQDILDVSIRTDNIK
-683 QTMQEQYNTLLAYK
+683 QTMREQYNTLLAYK

-725 RRQEFAMLRSVGLTP
+725 RRQEFAMLRSIGLTP
-740 SGFNKMIIFEC
+740 KGFNKMLIFEC
-751 LLFGLKSL
+751 LLFGIKSL
-759 IYGISVSLIITYLF
+759 LYGISVSLVITYLF
-773 HLSFNKMVKTSL
+773 HLSFNKMAKTSL
-785 MIPYTSIIIA
+785 IIPYASIIIA
-795 ILGIF
+795 ILGVF
-800 IIVLMTMWYATKK
+800 IIVLITMWYATKQ

-828 F
+828 

>member
-8 TIKHLKANKKR
+8 TIKHLKVNKKR
-19 TILTIIGIMLATF
+19 TILTIIAIMLATL

-42 SFRDNGIQST
+42 SLRDNGIQSV

-59 NVKINIK
+59 NAKINIK

-73 SKNDSV
+73 SKNDSI

-99 KYLQVLTASKS
+99 KYLQVLTSSKS

-138 GNINLNVGDTI
+138 GNINLNIGDTI

-155 RECDSKLLGE
+155 RECDGKLLGE

-170 EYKYLSDGNYEVT
+170 EYKYLSDWTVETV
-183 KEEQLINTSTKEYK
+183 KEEHLINTSLKEYK

-252 ESNLEYN
+252 ESNLKYN
-259 DSLLYYYGVAEDNN
+259 DSLLYYYGIGEDNN

-411 RLNNEIKIKKFRTP
+411 RLNNEIKIKKVTTS

-460 VLYISFS
+460 VLYVSFS
-467 SFLNYTIKSSKD
+467 SFLNYTIESSKD

-493 GKDKDKIDE
+493 GKDKNKIDE
-502 IVNQVLNVE
+502 IINQVLNVE

-531 YYTDEVINEFG
+531 YYTDEVIKEFG
-542 ISSSPKQYVH
+542 ISSSPKQYAY

-601 LNIYDDNNNFVL
+601 LNIYDDHNNFVL
-613 DNIYMS
+613 DNIYLAN
-619 DIKIE
+619 IKVENIE
-624 NVEPWIYTYT
+624 SWIYTYT
-634 LIVDEDTFNK
+634 LIVDEETFNK
-644 INTDEY
+644 INIDEY
-650 NITLTLNGDN
+650 DITLTLNGDN

-668 HKDILDVSIRTDNIK
+668 HQDILDVSIRTDNIK

-720 MSVTL
+720 MSVAL
-725 RRQEFAMLRSVGLTP
+725 RKQEFAMLRSIGLTP

-773 HLSFNKMVKTSL
+773 HLSFNKMAKISL
-785 MIPYTSIIIA
+785 IIPYTSIIIA

-800 IIVLMTMWYATKK
+800 IIVLMTMWYATKQ

-828 F
+828 

>member
-8 TIKHLKANKKR
+8 TFKHLKANKKR
-19 TILTIIGIMLATF
+19 TILTIIAIMLSTF
-32 LMTELGLLFS
+32 LMIELSLLFS

-59 NVKINIK
+59 HAKINIK
-66 KEDLDFI
+66 KDDSNFI
-73 SKNDSV
+73 SKNDSI

-110 YLDDLKLIEGRL
+110 YLDDLMLIEGRF

-138 GNINLNVGDTI
+138 GNVDLKVGDTI

-155 RECDSKLLGE
+155 RECDGKLLGE

-170 EYKYLSDGNYEVT
+170 EYKYLSDWTVETV
-183 KEEQLINTSTKEYK
+183 KEEHLINTSLKEYK

-252 ESNLEYN
+252 ESNLKYN
-259 DSLLYYYGVAEDNN
+259 DSLLYYYGIGENNN

-322 KQLKYTIFFEVFV
+322 KQLKYTIFFEIFV

-362 LVNSFSIPLK
+362 LVNSLSIPLEL
-372 ISIYPIYMLISLIF
+372 SIYPIYMLISLIF

-460 VLYISFS
+460 VLYVSFS
-467 SFLNYTIKSSKD
+467 SFLNYTIESSKD

-493 GKDKDKIDE
+493 GKDKNKIDE
-502 IVNQVLNVE
+502 IINQVLNVE

-668 HKDILDVSIRTDNIK
+668 HQDILDVSIRTDNIK
-683 QTMQEQYNTLLAYK
+683 QTMREQYNTLLAYK

-759 IYGISVSLIITYLF
+759 IYGISVSLVITYLF
-773 HLSFNKMVKTSL
+773 HLSFNKMAKTSL
-785 MIPYTSIIIA
+785 IIPYASIIIA
-795 ILGIF
+795 ILGVF
-800 IIVLMTMWYATKK
+800 IIVLITMWYATKQ

-828 F
+828 

>member
-19 TILTIIGIMLATF
+19 TILTIIAIMLSTF
-32 LMTELGLLFS
+32 LMIELSLLFS

-59 NVKINIK
+59 HAKINIK
-66 KEDLDFI
+66 KDDLNFI
-73 SKNDSV
+73 SKNDSI

-110 YLDDLKLIEGRL
+110 YLDDLMLIEGRF

-138 GNINLNVGDTI
+138 GNVDLKVGDTI

-155 RECDSKLLGE
+155 RECDGKLLGE

-170 EYKYLSDGNYEVT
+170 EYKYLSGWTVETV
-183 KEEQLINTSTKEYK
+183 KEEHLINTSLKEYK

-252 ESNLEYN
+252 ESNLKYN
-259 DSLLYYYGVAEDNN
+259 DSLLYYYGIGENNN

-310 QFGLFSSIGATK
+310 QFGLFSSLGATK
-322 KQLKYTIFFEVFV
+322 KQLRYTIFFEVFV
-335 VGIIGIVLGLILS
+335 EGIIGIVLGLILS

-362 LVNSFSIPLK
+362 LVNSLSIPLEL
-372 ISIYPIYMLISLIF
+372 SIYPLYMLISIIF
-386 IILTIA
+386 IIFTIV
-392 LAAYYPSKK
+392 LAAYYPTKK

-460 VLYISFS
+460 VLYVSFS
-467 SFLNYTIKSSKD
+467 SFLNYTIESSKD
-479 AMDIPSYDYFVRLS
+479 AMDIPSYDYYVGLS
-493 GKDKDKIDE
+493 GKDKNKIDE
-502 IVNQVLNVE
+502 IINQVLNVE

-531 YYTDEVINEFG
+531 YYTDEVINEFM
-542 ISSSPKQYVH
+542 ISSGKQNAY

-601 LNIYDDNNNFVL
+601 LNIYDDHNNFVL
-613 DNIYMS
+613 DNIYIT
-619 DIKIE
+619 DIMIE

-644 INTDEY
+644 IYTDEY
-650 NITLTLNGDN
+650 DITLTLNGDN

-668 HKDILDVSIRTDNIK
+668 HQDILDVSIRTDNIK
-683 QTMQEQYNTLLAYK
+683 QTMREQYNTLLAYK

-759 IYGISVSLIITYLF
+759 IYGISVSLVITYLF
-773 HLSFNKMVKTSL
+773 HLSFNKMAKTSL
-785 MIPYTSIIIA
+785 IIPYASIIIA
-795 ILGIF
+795 ILGVF
-800 IIVLMTMWYATKK
+800 IIVLITMWYATKQ

-828 F
+828 

>member
-19 TILTIIGIMLATF
+19 TILTIMGIMLATF
-32 LMTELGLLFS
+32 LMIELGLLFS
-42 SFRDNGIQST
+42 RFRDNGIRTT

-59 NVKINIK
+59 HVNLNVK
-66 KEDLDFI
+66 KEDLNFI
-73 SKNDSV
+73 SKNDNV
-79 LEYKYKSSLGY
+79 LDYKCKSNLGY
-90 SLYDGLQNK
+90 SLYEGLQNK
-99 KYLQVLTASKS
+99 KYLQVLTSSKS

-138 GNINLNVGDTI
+138 GNINLNIGDTI

-155 RECDSKLLGE
+155 RECDGKLLGE

-170 EYKYLSDGNYEVT
+170 EYKYLSDGNYEIT
-183 KEEQLINTSTKEYK
+183 KEEQLINIEYKEYK

-259 DSLLYYYGVAEDNN
+259 DSLLYYYGIGEDNN

-280 ILLIILILITVASV
+280 ILLIILIIITVASV
-294 IVIYNAF
+294 IVIHNAF

-362 LVNSFSIPLK
+362 LVNSLSMPLK

-460 VLYISFS
+460 VLYVSFS
-467 SFLNYTIKSSKD
+467 SFLNYTIESSKD
-479 AMDIPSYDYFVRLS
+479 AMDIPSYDYYVRLS
-493 GKDKDKIDE
+493 GKDKNKIDE
-502 IVNQVLNVE
+502 IINQVLNVE

-531 YYTDEVINEFG
+531 YYTDEVIKEFG
-542 ISSSPKQYVH
+542 ISSSPKQYAY

-601 LNIYDDNNNFVL
+601 LNIYDDHNNFVL
-613 DNIYMS
+613 DNIYLAN
-619 DIKIE
+619 IKVENIE
-624 NVEPWIYTYT
+624 SWIYTYT
-634 LIVDEDTFNK
+634 LIVDEETFNK
-644 INTDEY
+644 INIDEY
-650 NITLTLNGDN
+650 DITLTLNGDN

-668 HKDILDVSIRTDNIK
+668 HQDILDVSIRTDNIK

-720 MSVTL
+720 MSVAL
-725 RRQEFAMLRSVGLTP
+725 RKQEFAMLRSIGLTP

-773 HLSFNKMVKTSL
+773 HLSFNKMAKISL
-785 MIPYTSIIIA
+785 IIPYTSIIIA

-800 IIVLMTMWYATKK
+800 IIVLMTMWYATKQ

-828 F
+828 

>member
-42 SFRDNGIQST
+42 SFRDNGIQSV

-59 NVKINIK
+59 NAKINIK

-73 SKNDSV
+73 SKNDSI

-99 KYLQVLTASKS
+99 KYLQVLTSSKS
-110 YLDDLKLIEGRL
+110 YLDDLKIIEGRL

-138 GNINLNVGDTI
+138 GNINLNIGDTI

-155 RECDSKLLGE
+155 RECDGKLLGE

-170 EYKYLSDGNYEVT
+170 EYKYLSDGNYEIT
-183 KEEQLINTSTKEYK
+183 KEEHLINTSLKEYK

-259 DSLLYYYGVAEDNN
+259 DSLLYYYGIAEDNN

-280 ILLIILILITVASV
+280 ILLIILIIITVASV

-362 LVNSFSIPLK
+362 LVNSLSIPLEL
-372 ISIYPIYMLISLIF
+372 SIYPIYMLISLIF

-411 RLNNEIKIKKFRTP
+411 RLNNEIKIKKVTTS

-460 VLYISFS
+460 VLYVSFS
-467 SFLNYTIKSSKD
+467 SFLNYTIESSKD
-479 AMDIPSYDYFVRLS
+479 AMDIPSYDYYVRLS
-493 GKDKDKIDE
+493 GKDKNKIDE
-502 IVNQVLNVE
+502 IINQVLNVE

-531 YYTDEVINEFG
+531 YYTDEVIKEFG
-542 ISSSPKQYVH
+542 ISSSPKQYAY

-601 LNIYDDNNNFVL
+601 LNIYDDHNNFVL
-613 DNIYMS
+613 DNIYLAN
-619 DIKIE
+619 IKVENIE
-624 NVEPWIYTYT
+624 SWIYTYT
-634 LIVDEDTFNK
+634 LIVDEETFNK
-644 INTDEY
+644 INIDEY
-650 NITLTLNGDN
+650 DITLTLNGDN

-668 HKDILDVSIRTDNIK
+668 HQDILDVSIRTDNIK

-720 MSVTL
+720 MSVAL
-725 RRQEFAMLRSVGLTP
+725 RKQEFAMLRSIGLTP

-773 HLSFNKMVKTSL
+773 HLSFNKMAKISL
-785 MIPYTSIIIA
+785 IIPYTSIIIA

-800 IIVLMTMWYATKK
+800 IIVLMTMWYATKQ

-828 F
+828 

>member
-19 TILTIIGIMLATF
+19 TILTIMGIMLATF
-32 LMTELGLLFS
+32 LMIELGLLFS
-42 SFRDNGIQST
+42 SFRDNGIGTT

-59 NVKINIK
+59 HVNLNIK
-66 KEDLDFI
+66 NEDLNFI
-73 SKNDSV
+73 SKNDNV
-79 LEYKYKSSLGY
+79 LNYKYKSSLGY
-90 SLYDGLQNK
+90 SLYEGLQNK

-122 PNNENEVII
+122 PNDENEVII
-131 SNNIKTE
+131 SNNIKAE

-155 RECDSKLLGE
+155 RECDDKLLGE

-170 EYKYLSDGNYEVT
+170 EYKYLSDGTVKIV
-183 KEEQLINTSTKEYK
+183 KEEHLINTSPQEYK

-202 EKDIYEEYFNPGYS
+202 EKDIYEEYSNPGYS

-226 LSVYVRYKNVF
+226 LNVYVKYKNVF
-237 KTYENSELIIKNLNY
+237 KTIQNSELIIKNLNY

-259 DSLLYYYGVAEDNN
+259 NSLLYYYGIGENNN
-273 FIKGSIA
+273 FIKFSIA
-280 ILLIILILITVASV
+280 ILLIILLLITIASV

-322 KQLKYTIFFEVFV
+322 KQLRYTLFFEVFV
-335 VGIIGIVLGLILS
+335 EGIIGIVLGLILS
-348 FIGINIILSVINKL
+348 FIGINIILSTINKL
-362 LVNSFSIPLK
+362 LVDSLPIPLEL
-372 ISIYPIYMLISLIF
+372 SIYPLYMLISIIF
-386 IILTIA
+386 IIFTIV
-392 LAAYYPSKK
+392 LAAYYPTKK

-411 RLNNEIKIKKFRTP
+411 RLNNEIKIKKFKTP
-425 KLIQKLGIEAEIA
+425 KLIKKLGIEAEIA

-460 VLYISFS
+460 VLYVSFS

-493 GKDKDKIDE
+493 SKDKSKIDE
-502 IVNQVLNVE
+502 IINQVLNIE

-531 YYTDEVINEFG
+531 YYTDEVINEFM
-542 ISSSPKQYVH
+542 ISSSSKQYVY

-563 IKKQFNIKDRPI
+563 VKKQLNVANQPI

-584 WINKDIKGFNL
+584 WINKNIKGFNL

-601 LNIYDDNNNFVL
+601 LNIYDDNNNLVL
-613 DNIYMS
+613 DNIYMT
-619 DIKIE
+619 DIILE

-634 LIVDEDTFNK
+634 LIVDKDTFNK

-668 HKDILDVSIRTDNIK
+668 HQDILDVSISTDNIK

-725 RRQEFAMLRSVGLTP
+725 RRQEFAMLRSIGLTP
-740 SGFNKMIIFEC
+740 KGFNKMIIFEC

-759 IYGISVSLIITYLF
+759 LYGISVSLVITYLF
-773 HLSFNKMVKTSL
+773 HLSFNKMAQTSL
-785 MIPYTSIIIA
+785 IIPYTSIIIA
-795 ILGIF
+795 IFGIF
-800 IIVLMTMWYATKK
+800 VIVLITMWYATKQ

-828 F
+828 

>member
-19 TILTIIGIMLATF
+19 TILTIIAIMLSTF
-32 LMTELGLLFS
+32 LMIELSLLFS

-59 NVKINIK
+59 HAKINIK
-66 KEDLDFI
+66 KDDLNFI
-73 SKNDSV
+73 SKNDSI

-90 SLYDGLQNK
+90 LLYDGLQNK

-110 YLDDLKLIEGRL
+110 YLDDLMLIEGRF

-138 GNINLNVGDTI
+138 GNVDLKVGDTI

-155 RECDSKLLGE
+155 RECDGKLLGE

-170 EYKYLSDGNYEVT
+170 EYKYLSGWTVETV
-183 KEEQLINTSTKEYK
+183 KEEHLINTSLKEYK

-252 ESNLEYN
+252 ESNLKYN
-259 DSLLYYYGVAEDNN
+259 DSLLYYYGIGENNN

-310 QFGLFSSIGATK
+310 QFGLFSSLGATK
-322 KQLKYTIFFEVFV
+322 KQLRYTIFFEVFV
-335 VGIIGIVLGLILS
+335 EGIIGIVLGLILS

-362 LVNSFSIPLK
+362 LVNSLSIPLEL
-372 ISIYPIYMLISLIF
+372 SIYPLYMLISIIF
-386 IILTIA
+386 IIFTIV
-392 LAAYYPSKK
+392 LAAYYPTKK

-460 VLYISFS
+460 VLYVSFS
-467 SFLNYTIKSSKD
+467 SFLNYTIESSKD
-479 AMDIPSYDYFVRLS
+479 AMDIPSYDYYVGLS
-493 GKDKDKIDE
+493 GKDKNKIDE
-502 IVNQVLNVE
+502 IINQVLNVE

-531 YYTDEVINEFG
+531 YYTDEVINEFM
-542 ISSSPKQYVH
+542 ISSGKQNAY

-601 LNIYDDNNNFVL
+601 LNIYDDHNNFVL
-613 DNIYMS
+613 DNIYIT
-619 DIKIE
+619 DIMIE

-644 INTDEY
+644 IYTDEY
-650 NITLTLNGDN
+650 DITLTLNGDN

-668 HKDILDVSIRTDNIK
+668 HQDILDVSIRTDNIK
-683 QTMQEQYNTLLAYK
+683 QTMREQYNTLLAYK

-759 IYGISVSLIITYLF
+759 IYGISVSLVITYLF
-773 HLSFNKMVKTSL
+773 HLSFNKMAKTSL
-785 MIPYTSIIIA
+785 IIPYASIIIA
-795 ILGIF
+795 ILGVF
-800 IIVLMTMWYATKK
+800 IIVLITMWYATKQ

-828 F
+828 

>member
-8 TIKHLKANKKR
+8 TFKHLKANKKR

-42 SFRDNGIQST
+42 SLRDNGIQSA

-59 NVKINIK
+59 NAKINIK

-99 KYLQVLTASKS
+99 KYLQVLTSSKS

-138 GNINLNVGDTI
+138 GNINLNIGDTI

-155 RECDSKLLGE
+155 RECDGKLLGE
-165 SAYVV
+165 SAYIV

-183 KEEQLINTSTKEYK
+183 KEEQLINVEYKEYK

-202 EKDIYEEYFNPGYS
+202 EKDIYEDYFNPGYS
-216 IFTIS
+216 VFTIS

-252 ESNLEYN
+252 ESNLKYN
-259 DSLLYYYGVAEDNN
+259 DSLLYYYGIGEDNN

-322 KQLKYTIFFEVFV
+322 KQLRYTIFFEVFV

-348 FIGINIILSVINKL
+348 FIGINIILSVVNKL
-362 LVNSFSIPLK
+362 LVNSLSIPLEL
-372 ISIYPIYMLISLIF
+372 SIYPLYMLISLIF

-460 VLYISFS
+460 VLYVSFS

-493 GKDKDKIDE
+493 GKDKNKIDE
-502 IVNQVLNVE
+502 IINQVLNVE

-542 ISSSPKQYVH
+542 ISSSLKQYVH
-552 LYLLDDKTYEQ
+552 LYILDDKTYEQ
-563 IKKQFNIKDRPI
+563 IKKQLNIDDRPI
-575 LLNYLDEEG
+575 LLNYLVEEG
-584 WINKDIKGFNL
+584 RINKDIKGFNL
-595 YKDISS
+595 YKDISR
-601 LNIYDDNNNFVL
+601 LNIYDDNNNNFVL

-650 NITLTLNGDN
+650 NIILTLNGDN

-668 HKDILDVSIRTDNIK
+668 HEDILDVSIRTDNIK

-725 RRQEFAMLRSVGLTP
+725 RKQEFAMLRSIGLTP
-740 SGFNKMIIFEC
+740 FGFNKMIIFEC

-785 MIPYTSIIIA
+785 IIPYTSIIIA

-828 F
+828 

>member
-19 TILTIIGIMLATF
+19 TILTIMGIMLATF
-32 LMTELGLLFS
+32 LMIELGLLFS
-42 SFRDNGIQST
+42 SFRDNGIGTT

-59 NVKINIK
+59 HVNLNVKN
-66 KEDLDFI
+66 EDLNFI
-73 SKNDSV
+73 SKNDNV
-79 LEYKYKSSLGY
+79 LNYKYKSSLGY
-90 SLYDGLQNK
+90 SLYEGLQNK

-122 PNNENEVII
+122 PNDENEVII
-131 SNNIKTE
+131 SNNIKAE
-138 GNINLNVGDTI
+138 GNVDLNVGDTI

-155 RECDSKLLGE
+155 RECDDKLLGE

-170 EYKYLSDGNYEVT
+170 EYKYLSDGTVKIV
-183 KEEQLINTSTKEYK
+183 KEEHLINTSPQEYK

-202 EKDIYEEYFNPGYS
+202 EKDIYEEYSNPGYS

-226 LSVYVRYKNVF
+226 LNVYVKYKNVF
-237 KTYENSELIIKNLNY
+237 KTIQNSELIIKNLNY

-259 DSLLYYYGVAEDNN
+259 NSLLYYYGIGENNN
-273 FIKGSIA
+273 FIKFSIA
-280 ILLIILILITVASV
+280 ILLIILLLITIASV

-322 KQLKYTIFFEVFV
+322 KQLRYTLFFEVFV
-335 VGIIGIVLGLILS
+335 EGIIGIVLGLILS
-348 FIGINIILSVINKL
+348 FIGINIILSTINKL
-362 LVNSFSIPLK
+362 LVDSLSIPLEL
-372 ISIYPIYMLISLIF
+372 SIYPLYMLISIIF
-386 IILTIA
+386 IIFTIV
-392 LAAYYPSKK
+392 LAAYYPTKK

-411 RLNNEIKIKKFRTP
+411 RLNNEIKIKKFKTP
-425 KLIQKLGIEAEIA
+425 KLIKKLGIKAEIA

-460 VLYISFS
+460 VLYVSFS

-479 AMDIPSYDYFVRLS
+479 AMDIPSYDYLINLS
-493 GKDKDKIDE
+493 GKDKNKINE
-502 IVNQVLNVE
+502 IINQVLNIE

-518 IELKTLESDFNLD
+518 IEFKELESDFNLD
-531 YYTDEVINEFG
+531 YYTDEVINEFM
-542 ISSSPKQYVH
+542 ISSSSKQYVY

-563 IKKQFNIKDRPI
+563 VKKQLNVANQPI

-584 WINKDIKGFNL
+584 WINKNIKGFNL

-601 LNIYDDNNNFVL
+601 LNIYDDNNNLVL
-613 DNIYMS
+613 DNIYMT
-619 DIKIE
+619 DIILE

-634 LIVDEDTFNK
+634 LIVDKDTFNK

-650 NITLTLNGDN
+650 IVKLTLNGKN
-660 FTKVDELL
+660 FKEVDELL
-668 HKDILDVSIRTDNIK
+668 HKDFKDVIISTDNVK
-683 QTMQEQYNTLLAYK
+683 QTMQEQYNALLAYK

-725 RRQEFAMLRSVGLTP
+725 RRQEFAMLRSIGLTP
-740 SGFNKMIIFEC
+740 KGFNKMIIFEC

-759 IYGISVSLIITYLF
+759 LYGISVSLVITYLF
-773 HLSFNKMVKTSL
+773 HLSFNKIAKTSL
-785 MIPYTSIIIA
+785 IIPYTSIIIA
-795 ILGIF
+795 IFGIF
-800 IIVLMTMWYATKK
+800 VIVLITMWYATKQ

-828 F
+828 

>member
-19 TILTIIGIMLATF
+19 TILTIIAIMLATF

-42 SFRDNGIQST
+42 SLRDNGIQSA

-59 NVKINIK
+59 HAKINIK
-66 KEDLDFI
+66 KENLDFI

-138 GNINLNVGDTI
+138 GNINLNIGDTI

-155 RECDSKLLGE
+155 RECDGKILGE
-165 SAYVV
+165 SAYIV

-183 KEEQLINTSTKEYK
+183 KEEQLINVEYKEYK

-202 EKDIYEEYFNPGYS
+202 EKDIYEDYFNPGYS
-216 IFTIS
+216 VFTIS

-226 LSVYVRYKNVF
+226 LNVYIKYKNVF
-237 KTYENSELIIKNLNY
+237 KTIQNSDSIIKNLNY
-252 ESNLEYN
+252 ESDLKYN
-259 DSLLYYYGVAEDNN
+259 DSLLYYYGIGENNN
-273 FIKGSIA
+273 FIKFSIS
-280 ILLIILILITVASV
+280 ILLIILILITIASV

-335 VGIIGIVLGLILS
+335 VSIVGIVLGLILS

-362 LVNSFSIPLK
+362 LVNSLSIPLEL
-372 ISIYPIYMLISLIF
+372 SIYHLYTLISLIF

-401 ASRVS
+401 ASKVS

-460 VLYISFS
+460 VLYVSFS
-467 SFLNYTIKSSKD
+467 SFLNYTIESSKD
-479 AMDIPSYDYFVRLS
+479 AMDIPSYDYLINLS
-493 GKDKDKIDE
+493 GKDKNKINE
-502 IVNQVLNVE
+502 IINQVLNIE

-518 IELKTLESDFNLD
+518 IELKILKSDFNLD

-552 LYLLDDKTYEQ
+552 IYMLDNKTYEQ
-563 IKKQFNIKDRPI
+563 VKKQLNIKDRPI

-595 YKDISS
+595 YKGISS
-601 LNIYDDNNNFVL
+601 LNIYDDNNDFVL
-613 DNIYMS
+613 DNIYIA

-624 NVEPWIYTYT
+624 NIEPWIYTYT
-634 LIVDEDTFNK
+634 LIVDEETFNK

-650 NITLTLNGDN
+650 NIILTLNGDN

-668 HKDILDVSIRTDNIK
+668 HEDILDVSISTDNIK

-725 RRQEFAMLRSVGLTP
+725 RRQEFAMLRSIGLTP
-740 SGFNKMIIFEC
+740 KGFNKMLIFEC

-759 IYGISVSLIITYLF
+759 LYGISVSLVITYLF
-773 HLSFNKMVKTSL
+773 HLSFNKMAQTSL
-785 MIPYTSIIIA
+785 IIPYTSIIIA
-795 ILGIF
+795 ILGVF
-800 IIVLMTMWYATKK
+800 IIVLITMWYATKQ

-828 F
+828 

>member
-8 TIKHLKANKKR
+8 TIKHLKENKKR

-42 SFRDNGIQST
+42 SLRDNGIQSA

-59 NVKINIK
+59 NAKINIK
-66 KEDLDFI
+66 KDDLNFI
-73 SKNDSV
+73 SKNDSI

-110 YLDDLKLIEGRL
+110 YLDDLMLIEGRF

-138 GNINLNVGDTI
+138 GNVDLNVGDTI

-155 RECDSKLLGE
+155 RECDGKLLGE

-170 EYKYLSDGNYEVT
+170 EYKYLSDGTVETV
-183 KEEQLINTSTKEYK
+183 KEEHLINTSLKEYK

-252 ESNLEYN
+252 ESNLKYN
-259 DSLLYYYGVAEDNN
+259 DSLLYYYGIGENNN

-310 QFGLFSSIGATK
+310 QFGLFSSLGATK
-322 KQLKYTIFFEVFV
+322 KQLRYTIFFEVFV
-335 VGIIGIVLGLILS
+335 EGIIGIVLGLILS

-362 LVNSFSIPLK
+362 LVNSLSIPLEL
-372 ISIYPIYMLISLIF
+372 SIYPLYMLISIIF
-386 IILTIA
+386 IIFTIV
-392 LAAYYPSKK
+392 LAAYYPTKK

-460 VLYISFS
+460 VLYVSFS
-467 SFLNYTIKSSKD
+467 SFLNYTIESSKD
-479 AMDIPSYDYFVRLS
+479 AMDIPSYDYYVGLS
-493 GKDKDKIDE
+493 GKDKNKIDE
-502 IVNQVLNVE
+502 IINQVLNIE

-531 YYTDEVINEFG
+531 YYTDEVINEFM
-542 ISSSPKQYVH
+542 ISSSSKQYIY

-563 IKKQFNIKDRPI
+563 VKKQLNVANQPI

-619 DIKIE
+619 DIILE

-634 LIVDEDTFNK
+634 LIVDEDIFNK
-644 INTDEY
+644 ITTDEY
-650 NITLTLNGDN
+650 NITLTLNGN
-660 FTKVDELL
+660 SFKEVDELL
-668 HKDILDVSIRTDNIK
+668 HKDFKDVIISTDNVK
-683 QTMQEQYNTLLAYK
+683 QTMQEQYNALLAYK

-740 SGFNKMIIFEC
+740 SGFNKMLIFEC
-751 LLFGLKSL
+751 LLFGIKSL
-759 IYGISVSLIITYLF
+759 LYGISVSLVITYLF
-773 HLSFNKMVKTSL
+773 HLSFNKMAKTSL
-785 MIPYTSIIIA
+785 IIPYASIIIA
-795 ILGIF
+795 ILGVF
-800 IIVLMTMWYATKK
+800 IIVLITMWYATKQ

-828 F
+828 

>member
-1 MKILNIL
+1 MEILNIL
-8 TIKHLKANKKR
+8 TIKHLKENKKR

-42 SFRDNGIQST
+42 SLRDNGIQSA

-59 NVKINIK
+59 NAKINIK

-110 YLDDLKLIEGRL
+110 YLDNLKLIEGRL

-131 SNNIKTE
+131 SNDIKTE
-138 GNINLNVGDTI
+138 GNVDLNIGDTI

-155 RECDSKLLGE
+155 RECDGKLLGE

-170 EYKYLSDGNYEVT
+170 EYKYLSDWTVETV
-183 KEEQLINTSTKEYK
+183 KEEHLINTFPKEYK

-221 EPIDL
+221 KTVDL

-259 DSLLYYYGVAEDNN
+259 DSLLYYYGIGEDNN

-322 KQLKYTIFFEVFV
+322 KQLRYTIFFEVFV
-335 VGIIGIVLGLILS
+335 EGIIGIVLGLILS

-362 LVNSFSIPLK
+362 LVNSLSIPLEL
-372 ISIYPIYMLISLIF
+372 SIYPLYMLISLVF

-392 LAAYYPSKK
+392 LSAYYPSKK

-411 RLNNEIKIKKFRTP
+411 RLNNEIKIKKVRTP
-425 KLIQKLGIEAEIA
+425 KLIQKLGVEAEIA

-460 VLYISFS
+460 VLYVSFS
-467 SFLNYTIKSSKD
+467 SFLNYTIESSKD

-493 GKDKDKIDE
+493 GKDKNKIDE
-502 IVNQVLNVE
+502 IINQVLNVE

-552 LYLLDDKTYEQ
+552 LYMLDDKTYEQ
-563 IKKQFNIKDRPI
+563 VKKQLNIKDRPI

-601 LNIYDDNNNFVL
+601 LNIYDNNNNFVL

-644 INTDEY
+644 IKTDEY

-668 HKDILDVSIRTDNIK
+668 HEDILDVSISTENIK

-704 ILITLIGVT
+704 VLITLIGVT

-725 RRQEFAMLRSVGLTP
+725 RRQEFAMLRSIGLTP
-740 SGFNKMIIFEC
+740 KGFNKMIIFEC

-773 HLSFNKMVKTSL
+773 HLSFNKMAKTSL
-785 MIPYTSIIIA
+785 IIPYTSIIIA

-828 F
+828 

>member
-19 TILTIIGIMLATF
+19 TILTIMGIMLATF
-32 LMTELGLLFS
+32 LMIELGLLFS
-42 SFRDNGIQST
+42 SFRDNGIRTT

-59 NVKINIK
+59 HVNLNVK
-66 KEDLDFI
+66 KEDLNFI
-73 SKNDSV
+73 SKNDNV
-79 LEYKYKSSLGY
+79 LDYKYKSNLGY
-90 SLYDGLQNK
+90 SLYEGLQNK

-138 GNINLNVGDTI
+138 GNVDLNVGDTI
-149 KLNVGQ
+149 KLNIGQ
-155 RECDSKLLGE
+155 RQCDGKLLGE

-170 EYKYLSDGNYEVT
+170 EYKYLSDGTVEIV
-183 KEEQLINTSTKEYK
+183 KEEHLINTSPKEYK

-202 EKDIYEEYFNPGYS
+202 EKDIYEEYSNPGYS
-216 IFTIS
+216 VFTIS

-226 LSVYVRYKNVF
+226 LNVYVKYKNVF
-237 KTYENSELIIKNLNY
+237 KTIQNSDSIIKNLNY
-252 ESNLEYN
+252 ESDLKYN
-259 DSLLYYYGVAEDNN
+259 DSLLYYYGIGENNN
-273 FIKGSIA
+273 FIKFSIS
-280 ILLIILILITVASV
+280 ILLIILILITFASV

-322 KQLKYTIFFEVFV
+322 KQLRYTIFFEVFV
-335 VGIIGIVLGLILS
+335 VGTIGIVLGLILS
-348 FIGINIILSVINKL
+348 FIGINIILSIINKL
-362 LVNSFSIPLK
+362 LVNSLSIPLEL
-372 ISIYPIYMLISLIF
+372 SIYPLYILISLIF

-425 KLIQKLGIEAEIA
+425 KLIQKLGIEAEVA

-460 VLYISFS
+460 VLYVSFS
-467 SFLNYTIKSSKD
+467 SFLNYTIESSKD

-493 GKDKDKIDE
+493 GKDKNKIDE
-502 IVNQVLNVE
+502 IINQVLNVE

-552 LYLLDDKTYEQ
+552 LYMLDDKTYEQ
-563 IKKQFNIKDRPI
+563 VKKQLNIKDRPI

-601 LNIYDDNNNFVL
+601 LNIYDNNNNFVL

-644 INTDEY
+644 IKTDEY

-668 HKDILDVSIRTDNIK
+668 HQDILDVSISTDNIK

-704 ILITLIGVT
+704 VLITLIGVT

-725 RRQEFAMLRSVGLTP
+725 RRQEFAMLRSIGLTP
-740 SGFNKMIIFEC
+740 EGFNKMIIFEC

-759 IYGISVSLIITYLF
+759 IYGISISLIITYLF
-773 HLSFNKMVKTSL
+773 HLAFNKMAKTSL
-785 MIPYTSIIIA
+785 IIPYTSIIISVFS
-795 ILGIF
+795 IF
-800 IIVLMTMWYATKK
+800 IIVLMTMWYITKK

-828 F
+828 

>member
-19 TILTIIGIMLATF
+19 TILTIMGIMLATF
-32 LMTELGLLFS
+32 LMIELGLLFS
-42 SFRDNGIQST
+42 SFRDNGIGTT

-59 NVKINIK
+59 HVNLNIK
-66 KEDLDFI
+66 NEDLNFI
-73 SKNDSV
+73 SKNDNV
-79 LEYKYKSSLGY
+79 LNYKYKSSLGY
-90 SLYDGLQNK
+90 SLYEGLQNK

-122 PNNENEVII
+122 PNDENEVII
-131 SNNIKTE
+131 SNNIKAE

-155 RECDSKLLGE
+155 RECDDKLLGE

-170 EYKYLSDGNYEVT
+170 EYKYLSDGTVKIV
-183 KEEQLINTSTKEYK
+183 KEEHLINTSPQEYK

-202 EKDIYEEYFNPGYS
+202 EKDIYEEYSNPGYS

-226 LSVYVRYKNVF
+226 LNVYVKYKNVF
-237 KTYENSELIIKNLNY
+237 KTIQNSELIIKNLNY

-259 DSLLYYYGVAEDNN
+259 NSLLYYYGIGENNN
-273 FIKGSIA
+273 FIKFSIA
-280 ILLIILILITVASV
+280 ILLIILLLITIASV

-322 KQLKYTIFFEVFV
+322 KQLRYTLFFEVFV
-335 VGIIGIVLGLILS
+335 EGIIGIVLGLILS
-348 FIGINIILSVINKL
+348 FIGINIILSTINKL
-362 LVNSFSIPLK
+362 LVDSLSIPLEL
-372 ISIYPIYMLISLIF
+372 SIYPLYMLISIIF
-386 IILTIA
+386 IIFTIV
-392 LAAYYPSKK
+392 LAGYYPSKK

-411 RLNNEIKIKKFRTP
+411 RLNNEIKIKKIKTP

-460 VLYISFS
+460 VLYVSFS

-493 GKDKDKIDE
+493 GKDKNKIDE
-502 IVNQVLNVE
+502 IINQVLNVE

-531 YYTDEVINEFG
+531 YYTDDVIKEFM
-542 ISSSPKQYVH
+542 ISSSSKQYVY

-563 IKKQFNIKDRPI
+563 IKKQLNVDNRPI
-575 LLNYLDEEG
+575 LLNYLDKEG
-584 WINKDIKGFNL
+584 RINKDIKGFNL

-668 HKDILDVSIRTDNIK
+668 HQDILDVSISTDNIK
-683 QTMQEQYNTLLAYK
+683 QTMHEQYNTLLAYK

-725 RRQEFAMLRSVGLTP
+725 RRQEFAMLRSIGLTP
-740 SGFNKMIIFEC
+740 KGFNKMIIFEC

-759 IYGISVSLIITYLF
+759 LYGISVSLVITYLF
-773 HLSFNKMVKTSL
+773 HLSFNKMAQTSL
-785 MIPYTSIIIA
+785 IIPYTSIIIA

-800 IIVLMTMWYATKK
+800 VIVLITMWYATKQ

-828 F
+828 

>member
-8 TIKHLKANKKR
+8 TIKHLKVNKKR

-42 SFRDNGIQST
+42 SLRDNGIQSA

-138 GNINLNVGDTI
+138 GNINLNIGDTI

-155 RECDSKLLGE
+155 RECDGKLLGE

-183 KEEQLINTSTKEYK
+183 KEEQLINVEYKEYK

-202 EKDIYEEYFNPGYS
+202 EKDIYEDYFNPGYS
-216 IFTIS
+216 VFTIS

-226 LSVYVRYKNVF
+226 LNVYIKYKNVF
-237 KTYENSELIIKNLNY
+237 KTIQNSDSIIKNLNY
-252 ESNLEYN
+252 ESDLKYN
-259 DSLLYYYGVAEDNN
+259 DSLLYYYGIGENNN
-273 FIKGSIA
+273 FIKFSIS
-280 ILLIILILITVASV
+280 ILLIILMLITVASV

-322 KQLKYTIFFEVFV
+322 KQLRYTIFFEVFV

-348 FIGINIILSVINKL
+348 FIGINIILSVVNKL
-362 LVNSFSIPLK
+362 LVNSLSIPLEL
-372 ISIYPIYMLISLIF
+372 SIYPLYMLISLIF

-411 RLNNEIKIKKFRTP
+411 RLNNEIKIKKFRIP

-460 VLYISFS
+460 VLYVSFS

-493 GKDKDKIDE
+493 GKDKNKIDE
-502 IVNQVLNVE
+502 IINQVLNVE

-542 ISSSPKQYVH
+542 ISSSLKQYVH
-552 LYLLDDKTYEQ
+552 LYMLDDKTYEQ
-563 IKKQFNIKDRPI
+563 VKKQLNIKDRPI

-595 YKDISS
+595 YKDISR
-601 LNIYDDNNNFVL
+601 LNIYDDNNNNFVL

-634 LIVDEDTFNK
+634 LIVAEDTFNK

-650 NITLTLNGDN
+650 NIILTLNGDN

-668 HKDILDVSIRTDNIK
+668 HQDILDVSIRTDNIK

-704 ILITLIGVT
+704 VLITLIGVT

-725 RRQEFAMLRSVGLTP
+725 RKKEFAMLRSIGLTP
-740 SGFNKMIIFEC
+740 SEFNKMIIFEC

-785 MIPYTSIIIA
+785 IIPYTSIIIA

-828 F
+828 

>member
-19 TILTIIGIMLATF
+19 TILTIMGIMLATF
-32 LMTELGLLFS
+32 LMIELGLLFS
-42 SFRDNGIQST
+42 SFRDNGIRTT

-59 NVKINIK
+59 HVNLNVKN
-66 KEDLDFI
+66 EDLNFI
-73 SKNDSV
+73 SKNDNV
-79 LEYKYKSSLGY
+79 LNYKYKSSLGY
-90 SLYDGLQNK
+90 SLYEELQNK

-138 GNINLNVGDTI
+138 GDVDLNVGDTI

-155 RECDSKLLGE
+155 RECDDKLLGE

-170 EYKYLSDGNYEVT
+170 EYKYLSDGTVEIV
-183 KEEQLINTSTKEYK
+183 KEEHLINTSPQEYK
-197 IVGIV
+197 IVGII
-202 EKDIYEEYFNPGYS
+202 EKDIYEEYSNPGYS
-216 IFTIS
+216 VFTIS

-226 LSVYVRYKNVF
+226 LNVYVKYKNVF
-237 KTYENSELIIKNLNY
+237 KTIQNSDSIIRNLNY
-252 ESNLEYN
+252 ESDLKYN
-259 DSLLYYYGVAEDNN
+259 DSLLYYYGIGENNN
-273 FIKGSIA
+273 FIKFSIS
-280 ILLIILILITVASV
+280 ILLIILILITFASV

-322 KQLKYTIFFEVFV
+322 KQLRYTIFFEVFV
-335 VGIIGIVLGLILS
+335 VGTIGIVLGLILS

-362 LVNSFSIPLK
+362 LVDSLSISLEL
-372 ISIYPIYMLISLIF
+372 SIYPLYMLISLIF
-386 IILTIA
+386 IIFTIV

-411 RLNNEIKIKKFRTP
+411 RLNNEIKIKKIKTP
-425 KLIQKLGIEAEIA
+425 KLIQKLGIETEIA

-460 VLYISFS
+460 VLYVSFS

-479 AMDIPSYDYFVRLS
+479 AMDIPSYDYSINLS
-493 GKDKDKIDE
+493 GKDKNKIDE
-502 IVNQVLNVE
+502 IINQVLNIEEVE
-511 GVKQNSL
+511 QNSL
-518 IELKTLESDFNLD
+518 IEFKALESDFNLD
-531 YYTDEVINEFG
+531 YYTDDVIKEFM
-542 ISSSPKQYVH
+542 ISSSSKQYVY

-563 IKKQFNIKDRPI
+563 IKKQLNVDNRPI
-575 LLNYLDEEG
+575 LLNYLDKEG
-584 WINKDIKGFNL
+584 RINKNIRGFNL
-595 YKDISS
+595 YKDINS
-601 LNIYDDNNNFVL
+601 LNIYDDNNNLVL

-619 DIKIE
+619 NIKIE
-624 NVEPWIYTYT
+624 DIAPWLYAYS
-634 LIVDEDTFNK
+634 LIVDEDIFNK

-650 NITLTLNGDN
+650 NITLTLNGKS
-660 FTKVDELL
+660 FKEVDELL
-668 HKDILDVSIRTDNIK
+668 HKDFKDVSISTDNVK
-683 QTMQEQYNTLLAYK
+683 QTMQEQYNALLAYK

-725 RRQEFAMLRSVGLTP
+725 RRQEFAMLRSIGLTP
-740 SGFNKMIIFEC
+740 KGFNKMIIFEC

-759 IYGISVSLIITYLF
+759 IYGISVSLVITYLF
-773 HLSFNKMVKTSL
+773 HLSFNKIAKTSL
-785 MIPYTSIIIA
+785 IIPYTSIIIA
-795 ILGIF
+795 IFGIF
-800 IIVLMTMWYATKK
+800 IIVLITMWYATKQ

-828 F
+828 

>member
-8 TIKHLKANKKR
+8 TFKHLKANKKR
-19 TILTIIGIMLATF
+19 TILTIIAIMLSTF
-32 LMTELGLLFS
+32 LMIELSLLFS

-59 NVKINIK
+59 HAKINIK
-66 KEDLDFI
+66 KDDLNFI
-73 SKNDSV
+73 SKNDSI

-110 YLDDLKLIEGRL
+110 YLDDLMLIEGRF

-138 GNINLNVGDTI
+138 GNVDLKVGDTI

-155 RECDSKLLGE
+155 RECDGKLLGE

-170 EYKYLSDGNYEVT
+170 EYKYLSDWTVETV
-183 KEEQLINTSTKEYK
+183 KEEHLINTSLKEYK

-252 ESNLEYN
+252 ESNLKYN
-259 DSLLYYYGVAEDNN
+259 DSLLYYYGIGENNN

-310 QFGLFSSIGATK
+310 QFGLFSSLGATK
-322 KQLKYTIFFEVFV
+322 KQLRYTIFFEVFV
-335 VGIIGIVLGLILS
+335 EGIIGIVLGLILS

-362 LVNSFSIPLK
+362 LVNSLSIPLEL
-372 ISIYPIYMLISLIF
+372 SIYPLYMLISIIF
-386 IILTIA
+386 IIFTIV
-392 LAAYYPSKK
+392 LAAYYPTKK

-460 VLYISFS
+460 VLYVSFS
-467 SFLNYTIKSSKD
+467 SFLNYTIESSKD
-479 AMDIPSYDYFVRLS
+479 AMDIPSYDYYVGLS
-493 GKDKDKIDE
+493 GKDKNKIDE
-502 IVNQVLNVE
+502 IINQVLNVE

-531 YYTDEVINEFG
+531 YYTDEVINEFM
-542 ISSSPKQYVH
+542 ISSGKQNAY

-575 LLNYLDEEG
+575 LLNYLDEKG

-601 LNIYDDNNNFVL
+601 LNIYDDHNNFVL
-613 DNIYMS
+613 DNIYIT
-619 DIKIE
+619 DIMIE

-644 INTDEY
+644 IYTDEY
-650 NITLTLNGDN
+650 DITLTLNGDN

-668 HKDILDVSIRTDNIK
+668 HQDILDVSIRTDNIK
-683 QTMQEQYNTLLAYK
+683 QTMREQYNTLLAYK

-759 IYGISVSLIITYLF
+759 IYGISVSLVITYLF
-773 HLSFNKMVKTSL
+773 HLSFNKMAKTSL
-785 MIPYTSIIIA
+785 IIPYASIIIA
-795 ILGIF
+795 ILGVF
-800 IIVLMTMWYATKK
+800 IIVLITMWYATKQ

-828 F
+828 